1 MMEVT
6 QAALAVCLSFTR
18 CSTSLNVKHR
28 QKVACL
34 IMVSMMMVMIVRTM
48 MTMKMMLMIILHNF
62 KLQILFLEYDS
73 VPPSAT
79 VSNFILSPQGIVL
92 RQSRSYSKML
102 FYNFGL
108 QLRLVRMILFCLP
121 LDNHTWHLAFG
132 GCHRFWRTKIFLV
145 ILENLRGPI
154 YLM

>member
-18 CSTSLNVKHR
+18 CSTSLSVKHS

-34 IMVSMMMVMIVRTM
+34 IMVSMMMVMMVRTM

-108 QLRLVRMILFCLP
+108 QLRLLRMILFS

-132 GCHRFWRTKIFLV
+132 GCHRFWGIFLV
-145 ILENLRGPI
+145 ILENLRDPI
-154 YLM
+154 